1 MITSIEQIDEKEIE
15 KLPSVIQNL
24 LKDVRTVDA
33 ITKIAEANGVDD
45 EIEVE
50 MLEDEVMLILVGVN
64 YAEDLKENL
73 VWNIR
78 FSEDKAHAIALS
90 IESQIFSE
98 VRKFLKHKTP
108 IAPKIVESEDISHHN
123 ILGEIEN
130 PTPSLKPYVA
140 PNDHKVEAVTVMPK
154 EARDLMSQFDTL
166 PTETTKSPLLQE
178 AVSVIMPSVG
188 GFKPLDD
195 TLKPSQNIS
204 DGLDTK
210 LDSVKKTPIKEV
222 YMPKKPDPYR
232 EAI

>member
-33 ITKIAEANGVDD
+33 ITKIAEANEVDD
-45 EIEVE
+45 EVEVE

-64 YAEDLKENL
+64 YVEDLKENL

-108 IAPKIVESEDISHHN
+108 VTSKVVESEDISHHN

-140 PNDHKVEAVTVMPK
+140 NNDHKVEAVTVMPK
-154 EARDLMSQFDTL
+154 EARELMSQFDTL

-178 AVSVIMPSVG
+178 AVAVIMPSVG

-210 LDSVKKTPIKEV
+210 MDSVTKTPIKEV